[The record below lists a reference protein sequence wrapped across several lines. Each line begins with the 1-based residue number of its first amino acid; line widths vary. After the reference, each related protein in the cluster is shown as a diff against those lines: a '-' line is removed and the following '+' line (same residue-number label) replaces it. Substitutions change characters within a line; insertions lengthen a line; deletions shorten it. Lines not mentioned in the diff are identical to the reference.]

1 MVFRQETIFGKDME
15 LFNLDKV
22 QGVIIRL
29 RSDER
34 AEKSKHMLIAM
45 LEELLSKED
54 GAEKKRKLSEDFGLV
69 MSTETERRLSEMC
82 NLSEVLIEKGIE
94 KGIEQGITD
103 TLYSLVDEGSL
114 SIEIAAQKVNKTVE
128 QFRSDMMIYMKDKK

>member
-34 AEKSKHMLIAM
+34 AEKILIICKVLDVTPQWLLSGVETHGKRSNPAKLIAV
-45 LEELLSKED
+45 D
-54 GAEKKRKLSEDFGLV
+54 T
-69 MSTETERRLSEMC
+69 STEKNINTKTNTRR
-82 NLSEVLIEKGIE
+82 VK
-94 KGIEQGITD
+94 Q
-103 TLYSLVDEGSL
+103 
-114 SIEIAAQKVNKTVE
+114 
-128 QFRSDMMIYMKDKK
+128 

>member
-34 AEKSKHMLIAM
+34 AEKIKI
-45 LEELLSKED
+45 
-54 GAEKKRKLSEDFGLV
+54 
-69 MSTETERRLSEMC
+69 
-82 NLSEVLIEKGIE
+82 
-94 KGIEQGITD
+94 
-103 TLYSLVDEGSL
+103 
-114 SIEIAAQKVNKTVE
+114 
-128 QFRSDMMIYMKDKK
+128 

>member
-1 MVFRQETIFGKDME
+1 
-15 LFNLDKV
+15 
-22 QGVIIRL
+22 
-29 RSDER
+29 
-34 AEKSKHMLIAM
+34 
-45 LEELLSKED
+45 
-54 GAEKKRKLSEDFGLV
+54 
-69 MSTETERRLSEMC
+69 MC

-94 KGIEQGITD
+94 QGIEQGIKKGIEQGIKKGIEQGIEKGFEQGITD

>member
-1 MVFRQETIFGKDME
+1 MDAGTHEDSINRMVLRQETIFGKDME

-45 LEELLSKED
+45 LE
-54 GAEKKRKLSEDFGLV
+54 
-69 MSTETERRLSEMC
+69 
-82 NLSEVLIEKGIE
+82 
-94 KGIEQGITD
+94 
-103 TLYSLVDEGSL
+103 
-114 SIEIAAQKVNKTVE
+114 
-128 QFRSDMMIYMKDKK
+128 